1 MNFNLESQVR
11 LQIRSSPF
19 MHKGFDA
26 YSLGFV
32 KEKAA
37 FWDFPLDKYVY
48 FFYFQE
54 NVNKQHSISSFL
66 YSIVLGWLISFQLGK

>member
-1 MNFNLESQVR
+1 MGIDFNLESQVR

-32 KEKAA
+32 EEKAA
-37 FWDFPLDKYVY
+37 FGIFP
-48 FFYFQE
+48 
-54 NVNKQHSISSFL
+54 
-66 YSIVLGWLISFQLGK
+66 

>member
-1 MNFNLESQVR
+1 MAHEPVLTSSAKQTIGAKNLLSSYTVSTDINFNLESQVR

-32 KEKAA
+32 EEKAA
-37 FWDFPLDKYVY
+37 FGIFP
-48 FFYFQE
+48 
-54 NVNKQHSISSFL
+54 
-66 YSIVLGWLISFQLGK
+66 